1 VVLGVLLLASIAFL
15 GYTMASVRRPR
26 APAAKGGQETAK
38 SKSGGPVTELVA
50 APADAAFGR
59 YEAMVKRDIFSPPAP
74 PKVQPAG
81 GSGLPPM
88 PNPQPAGGGSSTPP
102 TPRVD
107 VSGWTY
113 VGYIVMG
120 GVTYGVLQNDANG
133 TAQEVAVGG
142 DFLGAKV
149 QKVTSEEITLSS
161 GGAPITLTVPRDF
174 PVTPL
179 SRAAGPTAS
188 RPRPQTPAAGP
199 PGPPPPAAE

>member
-1 VVLGVLLLASIAFL
+1 VLGVLLLAAIAFL

-26 APAAKGGQETAK
+26 APTAKGGQETAK
-38 SKSGGPVTELVA
+38 SRSGGQITELVA
-50 APADAAFGR
+50 APEDAAFGR
-59 YEAMVKRDIFSPPAP
+59 YEAMVKRDIFSAPAP
-74 PKVQPAG
+74 PKSQQP
-81 GSGLPPM
+81 P
-88 PNPQPAGGGSSTPP
+88 GGSSVPPLHVPPASVGGPSTPP
-102 TPRVD
+102 VPSVD

-120 GVTYGVLQNDANG
+120 GVTYGVLQNDANA
-133 TAQEVAVGG
+133 TAQDVPVGG

-179 SRAAGPTAS
+179 NKAAGPAPS
-188 RPRPQTPAAGP
+188 RPRQPTPGAAP
-199 PGPPPPAAE
+199 PGPPPPAG